1 MDCRSFLDR
10 LEALLD
16 ETLGDDAGRAA
27 EEHLR
32 ECADC
37 RQLVELA
44 RTEPDGTAIDLPDN
58 LTGSILERTSGSAC
72 ETARDRLCDYV
83 DGSLSG
89 IDAELVRL
97 HLDGCEPC
105 EGLALALVSLAGELP
120 TMAEI
125 EPDSAF
131 VSDVVARTV
140 PWRRR
145 LARRL
150 EKLTAIRELWP
161 RVVRRP
167 RFALEGAYVGTLVL
181 VLIFGPN
188 LPLAGVP
195 QKAIDMIR
203 ARPLVES
210 ERARDGIARFE
221 GQVVSSAR
229 DIWEAT
235 GGEVAAGSR
244 RVATDLAQR
253 YERTDETRSDLGRRA
268 GELVDAARDA
278 DPGAA
283 STALRGIGSD
293 LGTLWERLASNE
305 SEERDNPVRR

>member
-1 MDCRSFLDR
+1 MDCRSLLDR

-16 ETLGDDAGRAA
+16 ETLGGDARRAA
-27 EEHLR
+27 EEHLG

-44 RTEPDGTAIDLPDN
+44 RTEPDGSAVEPPGN
-58 LTGSILERTSGSAC
+58 LAGSILERTSGSAC
-72 ETARDRLCDYV
+72 ETARDRLCDFV

-89 IDAELVRL
+89 IDVELVRL
-97 HLDGCEPC
+97 HLEGCEPC
-105 EGLALALVSLAGELP
+105 EGLAQALLGLAGELP

-131 VSDVVARTV
+131 ANDVLARTV
-140 PWRRR
+140 PLRRR
-145 LARRL
+145 FARRL
-150 EKLTAIRELWP
+150 EKLTSIRELWP
-161 RVVRRP
+161 RIVRRP
-167 RFALEGAYVGTLVL
+167 RFALEGAYVGTLVV

-203 ARPLVES
+203 ARPLVEPN
-210 ERARDGIARFE
+210 EARDRIARIE
-221 GQVVSSAR
+221 NRVASGVR
-229 DIWEAT
+229 DIWDAT

-283 STALRGIGSD
+283 ATALRGIGSD

-305 SEERDNPVRR
+305 SEERDNPR

>member
-16 ETLGDDAGRAA
+16 ETLGGDARRAA

-37 RQLVELA
+37 RQIVELA
-44 RTEPDGTAIDLPDN
+44 RSEPGGMAVEPPADLA
-58 LTGSILERTSGSAC
+58 GSILERTSGPAC
-72 ETARDRLCDYV
+72 DGARDRLCDYV
-83 DGSLSG
+83 DGSLPE
-89 IDAELVRL
+89 IDVELVRL
-97 HLDGCEPC
+97 HLGGCEAC
-105 EGLALALVSLAGELP
+105 EGLARALTSLAGELP
-120 TMAEI
+120 AMAEI

-131 VSDVVARTV
+131 VGDVLARTV

-150 EKLTAIRELWP
+150 EKLTAIRDLWP

-167 RFALEGAYVGTLVL
+167 RFALEAAYVGTLIL

-195 QKAIDMIR
+195 RKAIDMIR

-210 ERARDGIARFE
+210 GEARDRIAELESRA
-221 GQVVSSAR
+221 VSGVR
-229 DIWEAT
+229 NLWEAT
-235 GGEVAAGSR
+235 GGEVATRSR
-244 RVATDLAQR
+244 TIAADLAQR
-253 YERTDETRSDLGRRA
+253 YERTGEARSDLRRR
-268 GELVDAARDA
+268 GNELVGAARDA

-283 STALRGIGSD
+283 ATAFRGIGSD
-293 LGTLWERLASNE
+293 LGTLWEHLASNE
-305 SEERDNPVRR
+305 SEEGDKQLRR

>member
-1 MDCRSFLDR
+1 MDCRDLLDR

-16 ETLGDDAGRAA
+16 ETLGGDARLAA
-27 EEHLR
+27 EEHLH

-44 RTEPDGTAIDLPDN
+44 RTEPDGAAVEPPDN
-58 LTGSILERTSGSAC
+58 LAGSILERTSGSAC
-72 ETARDRLCDYV
+72 ETARDRLCAYV

-97 HLDGCEPC
+97 HLDGCDPC
-105 EGLALALVSLAGELP
+105 EGLASALVSLAGELP
-120 TMAEI
+120 AMAEI
-125 EPDSAF
+125 EPDSDF
-131 VSDVVARTV
+131 VNDVLARTV

-145 LARRL
+145 FARRL
-150 EKLTAIRELWP
+150 EKLTAIREWWP

-167 RFALEGAYVGTLVL
+167 RFALEAAYVGTLVL

-195 QKAIDMIR
+195 QRAIDMIR
-203 ARPLVES
+203 ARPLMES
-210 ERARDGIARFE
+210 DEARDLIARME
-221 GQVVSSAR
+221 NRVVSGAR
-229 DIWEAT
+229 GIWEAT
-235 GGEVAAGSR
+235 GGEIAAGSR
-244 RVATDLAQR
+244 RVATGLSQR

-283 STALRGIGSD
+283 ATALRGIGTD
-293 LGTLWERLASNE
+293 LGTLWEHLASNE